1 MERDEPRRAEIN
13 CNQNERNQARRELN
27 RYNMH
32 RIARNNIAIESNYL
46 GELNHNCQYCS
57 AKKFLNETHF
67 LCCHSGKVAL
77 APLSL
82 YPPLLTGLM
91 TGNHVDHAVNQ
102 NFFKHIRSYN
112 SSLSFASF
120 TAEIAPPSNNGP
132 FCFRVC
138 GQILH
143 RVGNLRPAEGCLPK
157 YCQLYIY
164 DPNAAVSF
172 RMEQPGNDGCIHEL
186 MQLLQTLINQEN
198 PFALAFKNMAEVE
211 DEEIRQAA
219 LEGRPTSVVRM
230 SLLEGHDRRRYNL
243 PSHEE
248 VAIVFVGDDGAPPA
262 SREIVIYPRGQPLRT
277 ISSMSANLDPLVYPI
292 FFPRGD
298 AGWHNQLEH
307 NPDRATRVRNHVTLS
322 QYYNYRLAV
331 RQTFSP
337 IFYGKKLFQ
346 QYVVDAYVKVE
357 GQRLAFIRN
366 NQNKLRSEQY
376 DALHEHVINR
386 ANDLNVRPGRVVIL
400 PSSFLIFFYLSLA
413 AASSVTTAA
422 SSVTSSKSWEEFR
435 KYRSQHPGPLSMR
448 AFHRWCLYGDDHPSF
463 RWRDGTPYNT
473 GNRADAGRRRQRGAK
488 VVNNFFTY

>member
-1 MERDEPRRAEIN
+1 MSNNLRNEIIRLRQNERRQARRVEINRRRNERDEPRRAEINRRRMERDEPRRAEINRRRIERDEPRRAEIN

-120 TAEIAPPSNNGP
+120 TAEITPPSNNGP

-198 PFALAFKNMAEVE
+198 PFALSFKNMAEVE

-219 LEGRPTSVVRM
+219 LEGRPTSVVR
-230 SLLEGHDRRRYNL
+230 
-243 PSHEE
+243 
-248 VAIVFVGDDGAPPA
+248 I
-262 SREIVIYPRGQPLRT
+262 
-277 ISSMSANLDPLVYPI
+277 
-292 FFPRGD
+292 
-298 AGWHNQLEH
+298 
-307 NPDRATRVRNHVTLS
+307 
-322 QYYNYRLAV
+322 
-331 RQTFSP
+331 
-337 IFYGKKLFQ
+337 
-346 QYVVDAYVKVE
+346 
-357 GQRLAFIRN
+357 
-366 NQNKLRSEQY
+366 
-376 DALHEHVINR
+376 
-386 ANDLNVRPGRVVIL
+386 
-400 PSSFLIFFYLSLA
+400 SLA
-413 AASSVTTAA
+413 AA
-422 SSVTSSKSWEEFR
+422 SSVTSSKSWEDFR